1 MLLKIALIDDDE
13 SCTLRLKE
21 MLEIYAKENG
31 ENFHIDTFSYGID
44 FISEYSSTYDLIF
57 MDIDMPH
64 MNGLKTAK
72 LLRKVDDKV
81 PLIFVTHLMKYAIKG
96 YEVDASDFIIKPIE
110 YESLSVKLRKVLSK
124 IKERDE
130 AYLLVSSRIGK
141 MKVYYSDIYYI
152 TVLQRYVML
161 HTKKGDMEM
170 RVSMKDLELQLQG
183 TSFVRGDNSSMV
195 NLMHV
200 TEVNQEGAVING
212 QVIPSSRNRRKALMD
227 AFTLYTR

>member
-72 LLRKVDDKV
+72 LLRKV
-81 PLIFVTHLMKYAIKG
+81 A
-96 YEVDASDFIIKPIE
+96 
-110 YESLSVKLRKVLSK
+110 
-124 IKERDE
+124 
-130 AYLLVSSRIGK
+130 
-141 MKVYYSDIYYI
+141 
-152 TVLQRYVML
+152 
-161 HTKKGDMEM
+161 
-170 RVSMKDLELQLQG
+170 
-183 TSFVRGDNSSMV
+183 
-195 NLMHV
+195 
-200 TEVNQEGAVING
+200 
-212 QVIPSSRNRRKALMD
+212 
-227 AFTLYTR
+227 